1 MQYGQTPEV
10 ACGKFNVPVKGS
22 ASAWSILGLLQVYFR
37 SVLGLT
43 FERVVHNA
51 SPAVGFESHNG
62 IKKD

>member
-22 ASAWSILGLLQVYFR
+22 ASAWSILGLFHVCFR

-43 FERVVHNA
+43 FERVVPNA
-51 SPAVGFESHNG
+51 SSAVRFESHDG